1 MEIRDCQ
8 SFAELIKVVRLHFQL
23 SQRALAKA
31 LEVSPGYVG
40 QWELG
45 MSQPSVEVVI
55 RLCQKF
61 EISDMEFVQRLAYAQ
76 RAPEWLRESIIRYR
90 RDGTGG
96 TVLNGSEKKI
106 LKSLR
111 KLSPKQLERLTDR
124 ITGWVDAVS
133 DS

>member
-8 SFAELIKVVRLHFQL
+8 SFAELIKAIRLHFQL

-61 EISDMEFVQRLAYAQ
+61 EIGDMEFVQRLAYAQ
-76 RAPEWLRESIIRYR
+76 RAPEWLRESIISYR
-90 RDGTGG
+90 RDGTSG
-96 TVLNGSEKKI
+96 TVLTSSEKKI

-111 KLSPKQLERLTDR
+111 RLSPKQIDRLTDR
-124 ITGWVDAVS
+124 VEGWVEAVL
-133 DS
+133 DL